1 MQWFDSMASYDAH
14 MAEPD
19 FPAIWDDISTFLDLD
34 RLEFVVTAEPYV
46 VFDRLDGAT
55 ADVSP

>member
-1 MQWFDSMASYDAH
+1 MASYDAH

>member
-1 MQWFDSMASYDAH
+1 VVRLDGVLRRPHGRAGL
-14 MAEPD
+14 
-19 FPAIWDDISTFLDLD
+19 PAIWDDISTFLDLD